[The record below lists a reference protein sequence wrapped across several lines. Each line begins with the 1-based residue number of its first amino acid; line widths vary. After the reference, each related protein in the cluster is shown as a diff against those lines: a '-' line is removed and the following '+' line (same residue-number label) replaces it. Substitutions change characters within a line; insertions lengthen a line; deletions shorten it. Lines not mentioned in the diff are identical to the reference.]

1 MEPTKVGVREFRE
14 KLAYF
19 LEAGKPV
26 AVTRHGETVGFYIPT
41 RRKTV
46 KKDLTALK
54 AAAAQLDAMLEAS
67 GITEDELVEDFKRL
81 RRAKVGSDAGA

>member
-19 LEAGKPV
+19 LEAGTPV

-41 RRKTV
+41 RRRTANR
-46 KKDLTALK
+46 DLTAFK
-54 AAAAQLDAMLEAS
+54 AAAAKVAVMLEAA
-67 GITEDELVEDFKRL
+67 GISEDELVDDFKRI
-81 RRAKVGSDAGA
+81 RKADGER